1 VSETNLQRPQ
11 LHSAVC
17 AVRLISGA
25 FGDAAAPMGFNPWN
39 IWGKM
44 NGGEPKAGPGG
55 VAGFTQAMLEETAEA
70 MAARCAAS
78 DGSSRRQL
86 QNVYTCMH
94 SSCPACLNG
103 SHARCSTLPTRAMCM
118 QRGLRAAGYVY
129 VNLDCGWTSGHRD
142 AAGLQ
147 VNKTA
152 FPSME
157 GLIDKIHSLG
167 MKFGM

>member
-1 VSETNLQRPQ
+1 
-11 LHSAVC
+11 
-17 AVRLISGA
+17 
-25 FGDAAAPMGFNPWN
+25 MGFNPWN

-44 NGGEPKAGPGG
+44 NGGAPKAGPGG
-55 VAGFTQAMLEETAEA
+55 IAGFTQAMLEETAEA

-78 DGSSRRQL
+78 TGSSYI
-86 QNVYTCMH
+86 VV
-94 SSCPACLNG
+94 
-103 SHARCSTLPTRAMCM
+103 STLPGLTGLFYTVDSR
-118 QRGLRAAGYVY
+118 RGLRSAGYVY
-129 VNLDCGWTSGHRD
+129 INLDCGWTSGYRD
-142 AAGLQ
+142 AGGLQ